1 MALQLS
7 YGPSIGS
14 GKGSLLLGCGG
25 ESLSSVAV
33 SAVWVGDMVE
43 EGSLGEGAAA
53 ALGRSFFGLGGP
65 SFESGR
71 PLPEATCSG
80 DEREMV
86 VREVFR
92 ISSSDSMVV
101 GSSGMVWVG
110 LDTLHA

>member
-1 MALQLS
+1 MAFHLS

-14 GKGSLLLGCGG
+14 GKGALLLGCGG

-33 SAVWVGDMVE
+33 AVVWVGDMVVG
-43 EGSLGEGAAA
+43 GSFLGEVVAS
-53 ALGRSFFGLGGP
+53 GRPFFGLGGP
-65 SFESGR
+65 SFELGR

-92 ISSSDSMVV
+92 VSSSDSMVV
-101 GSSGMVWVG
+101 GSSGIVWVG